1 MPSKLS
7 TEKKPG
13 LRFAEIEAKRLHRSP
28 SSRNGDH
35 KKERKV
41 NGT

>member
-7 TEKKPG
+7 TEKKPA
-13 LRFAEIEAKRLHRSP
+13 LRFADIDAERLRRSP